1 MHMEH
6 STPTTSALGERLEAA
21 GSIAIEAGELAL
33 SYFRDLSQ
41 LNVENK
47 AGSHDVVSE
56 ADRESEVLI
65 RKRIGALFPDDGVL
79 GEELGFENE
88 GAEYTWVVDPIDGTQ
103 MFLSGI
109 PSWCVSI
116 AIVKD
121 GVPVVGVVYDPNT
134 KDCYAAA
141 SGRGASLNG
150 RTLKINNDHSFSDGM
165 IGVGTNR
172 PGSQKKL
179 VALIDHI
186 LDNDGQIVRTG
197 SGALMLAQV
206 AASKLVAYYEE
217 RMYPW
222 DCLAGICLISEAK
235 GNCAEYDFDPTTI
248 SDGAPVLAGTNKLLE
263 EMALPLGC
271 VRMDS
276 PQVHRGL

>member
-1 MHMEH
+1 MKAEF
-6 STPTTSALGERLEAA
+6 STTATSALSVRLEAA
-21 GSIAIEAGELAL
+21 CSIAKEAGELGL

-41 LNVENK
+41 LSIENK

-65 RKRIGALFPDDGVL
+65 RNRISTLFPDDGIL
-79 GEELGFENE
+79 GEELGFDNE

-116 AIVKD
+116 AVVK
-121 GVPVVGVVYDPNT
+121 GGASVVGVVYDPNSEE
-134 KDCYAAA
+134 CYAAA
-141 SGRGASLNG
+141 SGLGASLNG
-150 RTLKINNDHSFSDGM
+150 RTLEINNDHSFSDGM
-165 IGVGTNR
+165 VGVGTNR
-172 PGSQKKL
+172 PGSQQNL

-206 AASKLVAYYEE
+206 AASKLVGYYEE

-222 DCLAGICLISEAK
+222 DCLAGLCLISEAK
-235 GNCAEYDFDPTTI
+235 GNCADYGFDLTTI
-248 SDGAPVLAGTNKLLE
+248 GEGAPVLAGTNKLLK
-263 EMALPLGC
+263 EM
-271 VRMDS
+271 
-276 PQVHRGL
+276 PQSLA